1 MRELLNEWNKFL
13 ITEIKAKEFKRLL
26 IPDYITEDE
35 YFLYVFDQRKNKFKN
50 SFLDNDYLQ
59 IVCNSFLNGTDKNLE
74 FFSKKEV
81 YDEVNEKALVPFRQ
95 HGQLLASASGKKI
108 LIRDLN
114 SQTYENLIAYINLKK
129 EENAGSNQYQNL
141 LDSRNTKIYEIVFE
155 DSEWIFT
162 LPKTTIASIALA
174 KSFWNGEKI
183 EYDSTFRNGT
193 GENIGQMRWCTS
205 IADTNNMFNHYRED
219 GNSHMVYCINKNP
232 KSTTD
237 SDRKLCISFSKDGSL
252 QQDRHTTVDGDNI
265 SITLN
270 KIIEYIGQKRFDALK
285 AKISNTPW
293 VSAFAETTL
302 QEFILLV
309 ESYNAA
315 RVEYEKEKNREN
327 SQSYAISLNNIIM
340 NLNKAENCDLFI
352 KHIVESN
359 NKELLEDYL
368 GRSRRINSNF
378 KKETYLLMMSVEG
391 LSERSLN
398 SIFRHC
404 NDPSVFIA
412 LIKKR
417 KEIYKDQL
425 RPIELYTDNNE
436 KIKEAI
442 CEDES
447 LISDIN
453 IQLGIFA
460 NLDLQEEFLKDRESC
475 IKLTNYFAKNMSEN
489 AKDFTTR
496 FMHDEIVIAMT
507 YLTSEMCSFLFR
519 NTRSLSVRCF
529 ALMDHACPTEILE
542 KVLENTASKPFNVIK
557 AICNRPYI
565 NTTEMPAVKEF
576 ITRRGNMLK
585 HINPN
590 TKGFYDS
597 IKKYSYVTADD
608 VATSLENDNYSALT
622 RKNLETT
629 LGIMKGRKIDLG
641 SIR

>member
-35 YFLYVFDQRKNKFKN
+35 YFLYVFDQRKNKFKP

-129 EENAGSNQYQNL
+129 EENAGSIQYQNL
-141 LDSRNTKIYEIVFE
+141 LDERNTKLYEIVLE

-183 EYDSTFRNGT
+183 EYDSTFHNGV
-193 GENIGQMRWCTS
+193 GENIGAMRWCTS

-232 KSTTD
+232 TSTTD
-237 SDRKLCISFSKDGSL
+237 PDRKLCISFSQDGSL
-252 QQDRHTTVDGDNI
+252 QESGPTTVTGDNYPL
-265 SITLN
+265 TLD
-270 KIIEYIGQKRFDALK
+270 KIIEYVGQKRFDVLK

-293 VSAFAETTL
+293 MSAFANTTL

-315 RVEYEKEKNREN
+315 RLAYVKEKNRQN
-327 SQSYAISLNNIIM
+327 SESYAVSLNNIIM
-340 NLNKAENCDLFI
+340 NLNKADNCDLFI

-368 GRSRRINSNF
+368 GRSRKINNNF

-398 SIFRHC
+398 KIFRYC
-404 NDPSVFIA
+404 NEPSVFIT

-417 KEIYKDQL
+417 KEVYKGIL
-425 RPIELYTDNNE
+425 KPIDLYTHNIE
-436 KIKEAI
+436 TIKDAI
-442 CEDES
+442 CSDES

-460 NLDLQEEFLKDRESC
+460 NLDLQEEFLKDRENC
-475 IKLTNYFAKNMSEN
+475 IKLTNYFAKNMTEN
-489 AKDFTTR
+489 ANDFTKR

-507 YLTSEMCSFLFR
+507 YLSGEMCSFLFR

-529 ALMDHACPTEILE
+529 ALMDEGCPTKILE
-542 KVLENTASKPFNVIK
+542 KVLENPGSKPFNVIK
-557 AICNRPYI
+557 AICNRHYI
-565 NTTEMPAVKEF
+565 NTPEMPAVKEF

-585 HINPN
+585 HINPR
-590 TKGFYDS
+590 TKGFYDA
-597 IKKYSYVTADD
+597 IKLHGYATADD
-608 VATSLENDNYSALT
+608 VATSLAIDNYSELT

-629 LGIMKGRKIDLG
+629 LGVMKGRKIDLG

>member
-1 MRELLNEWNKFL
+1 MRELLIEWNKFL

-35 YFLYVFDQRKNKFKN
+35 YFLYVFDQRKNKFKS
-50 SFLDNDYLQ
+50 SFVDNDYLQ

-74 FFSKKEV
+74 FFSKKEI

-95 HGQLLASASGKKI
+95 NGQLIATASGKKI

-129 EENAGSNQYQNL
+129 EENAGSSQYQDL
-141 LDSRNTKIYEIVFE
+141 LDEKNPKIYEILFE
-155 DSEWIFT
+155 DSEWVFT
-162 LPKTTIASIALA
+162 LPKVTTASIALA
-174 KSFWNGEKI
+174 KSFWDGEKI
-183 EYDSTFRNGT
+183 KYDSTFHNGV
-193 GENIGQMRWCTS
+193 GENIGAMRWCTS

-219 GNSHMVYCINKNP
+219 GNRHMVYCINKKP
-232 KSTTD
+232 MSAAD
-237 SDRKLCISFSKDGSL
+237 PVRKLCISFNEDGSL
-252 QQDRHTTVDGDNI
+252 EQNGHTTVNGDNY
-265 SITLN
+265 SITLDN
-270 KIIEYIGQKRFDALK
+270 VIEYIGQKRFDALK
-285 AKISNTPW
+285 AKILNTPW
-293 VSAFAETTL
+293 VSSFADTTL

-315 RVEYEKEKNREN
+315 RVAYEKEKNREN

-340 NLNKAENCDLFI
+340 NLNKANSCDLFI

-368 GRSRRINSNF
+368 GRSRRINNNF
-378 KKETYLLMMSVEG
+378 KKETYLLMISVEG

-398 SIFRHC
+398 NIFRNC
-404 NDPSVFIA
+404 NEPSVFIS

-425 RPIELYTDNNE
+425 EPINLHTDNNE
-436 KIKEAI
+436 TIKAAI
-442 CEDES
+442 CADES

-453 IQLGIFA
+453 IQLGIFS
-460 NLDLQEEFLKDRESC
+460 NMDLQEEFLKDRENC
-475 IKLTNYFAKNMSEN
+475 TKLVNCFAKNMSEN
-489 AKDFTTR
+489 ARGFTTR
-496 FMHDEIVIAMT
+496 FMHDQDVIAMT
-507 YLTSEMCSFLFR
+507 YLAPEMCSFLFR

-529 ALMDHACPTEILE
+529 ALMDQACSTEILE
-542 KVLENTASKPFNVIK
+542 KVLENPTSKPFNVIK
-557 AICNRPYI
+557 AICNRRYI

-585 HINPN
+585 HINPL
-590 TKGFYDS
+590 THGFYDA

-608 VATSLENDNYSALT
+608 VETSLENDNYSDLT

-629 LGIMKGRKIDLG
+629 LGVMKGRKIDLG
-641 SIR
+641 LVR